1 MTLIDA
7 LTRYLPPTIGAGL
20 GGCFGAYRFAWW
32 LGHTRPA
39 VFGIHNAY
47 PSVAVFAGI
56 GAAIGVAVAGLLQR
70 QRQRQDRGRL
80 ASWLLA
86 QSGRPDLEEND
97 LAVIASLYQEIC
109 NHQRQTRRSSGY
121 GHH

>member
-1 MTLIDA
+1 MNMIDVLIKYA
-7 LTRYLPPTIGAGL
+7 PPTSGAAL

-47 PSVAVFAGI
+47 PSVALFAGL
-56 GAAIGVAVAGLLQR
+56 GAGLGVALAGLLQR

-80 ASWLLA
+80 VAWLLD

-97 LAVIASLYQEIC
+97 RAVIASLYQEISH
-109 NHQRQTRRSSGY
+109 HQRQTKRSSGY
-121 GHH
+121 